1 MTLSISPALLR
12 IFYRSLSGT
21 VQESTTCYPT
31 SVVYTDG
38 MIWFISVNLYIGF
51 LDSVTYS
58 FVIFSY
64 NF

>member
-38 MIWFISVNLYIGF
+38 MI
-51 LDSVTYS
+51 
-58 FVIFSY
+58 
-64 NF
+64 